1 MKEVYVIG
9 HKNPDTDSICSAICY
24 ARFKNS
30 VTGTND
36 YVPKRAGHLNEET
49 QFVLSKCGV
58 KAPMY
63 IKDVRPQVKD
73 IDIRKIDGIDENYSV
88 RNAWKL
94 MKELDVVTLPILE
107 ENRLKGLVTIGDVA
121 KSYFEMY
128 DSDILSVAHTSL
140 RNIVDTL
147 SGEIVT
153 GDPDKIFEK
162 GKKAYFIV
170 SSYFS
175 GKICRHS

>member
-1 MKEVYVIG
+1 
-9 HKNPDTDSICSAICY
+9 
-24 ARFKNS
+24 
-30 VTGTND
+30 
-36 YVPKRAGHLNEET
+36 
-49 QFVLSKCGV
+49 
-58 KAPMY
+58 
-63 IKDVRPQVKD
+63 
-73 IDIRKIDGIDENYSV
+73 
-88 RNAWKL
+88 

>member
-1 MKEVYVIG
+1 
-9 HKNPDTDSICSAICY
+9 
-24 ARFKNS
+24 
-30 VTGTND
+30 
-36 YVPKRAGHLNEET
+36 
-49 QFVLSKCGV
+49 
-58 KAPMY
+58 
-63 IKDVRPQVKD
+63 
-73 IDIRKIDGIDENYSV
+73 
-88 RNAWKL
+88 

-162 GKKAYFIV
+162 GKMLIAAAIL
-170 SSYFS
+170 
-175 GKICRHS
+175 I